1 MFREIAASYRHLEG
15 GSLRRRI
22 VLVYLFLLGMNVA
35 AWALALAV
43 FHAYPKPLALCLVAY
58 IYGLHHAVDADHIAA
73 IDNVTRKLMQQK
85 QKPVGVGFFFSLGH
99 STIVILMSLLVAGG
113 TGYVRNHF
121 PELQQVGGII
131 GTSVSA
137 FFLLLIALINF
148 FIFVEVFKRFQAA
161 RKGRLHEENALD
173 DVLDG
178 HGFVSRIL
186 RSIFRFVGRSWQMYP
201 IGLLFGLGFDT
212 ATEVALLGIA
222 ATQAA
227 EQTPI
232 WSIMIFPL
240 LFTSGMCLVDTTDGV
255 VMLGAY
261 GWAFVKPVRKLFYN
275 MTITGVSFMIALLIG
290 GIEALSV
297 IAAKLHL
304 DSGVFAGVDVM
315 SKHAAE
321 VGYGVIALMIASW
334 AISILV
340 YKTSGLDE
348 IEQPVSQE

>member
-1 MFREIAASYRHLEG
+1 M
-15 GSLRRRI
+15 
-22 VLVYLFLLGMNVA
+22 
-35 AWALALAV
+35 LAVAV
-43 FHAYPKPLALCLVAY
+43 FHSYPTTLGLCLVAY

-85 QKPVGVGFFFSLGH
+85 QKPVCVGFFFSLGH
-99 STIVILMSLLVAGG
+99 STVVVLMSLLVAGG
-113 TGYVRNHF
+113 TGYVKNHF
-121 PELQQVGGII
+121 PELLQAGDII
-131 GTSVSA
+131 GASVSA
-137 FFLLLIALINF
+137 FFLLLIAAINF

-178 HGFVSRIL
+178 HGLISRIL
-186 RSIFRFVGRSWQMYP
+186 RSLFRFVGRSWQMYP

-297 IAAKLHL
+297 IASKLHL
-304 DSGVFAGVDVM
+304 DSGVFAGVNVM
-315 SKHAAE
+315 SKHASE
-321 VGYGVIALMIASW
+321 VGYGVIGLMVASW
-334 AISILV
+334 LISILV
-340 YKTSGLDE
+340 YKASGFDN
-348 IEQPVSQE
+348 IEQPAPSQE